1 MTSIGK
7 VLVGD
12 NYPARVMGIINTS
25 PESFYKESIKT
36 STKEIVETAI
46 EMQNSGADVIDIGSM
61 STAPYLQTIISIE
74 EEIKRMKQAI
84 NIVRKSCNLPI
95 SIDTPRSRVAKE
107 AIAFGANAINDIT
120 GLKYDKE
127 MADIVSKSN
136 LPVIVGAYNRNK
148 SLPKANLDK
157 ISGTIKL
164 LKESITIAK
173 RAGIS
178 DDNIIIDP
186 SIGFFRVDGKNPF
199 FTEMKDVPWYSRDIE
214 VISKLNNIKKL
225 SKPICISVSRKSF
238 IGKLLKLDTE
248 DRLIPTLV
256 CEVMSTLNGANLIR
270 THNVRETVQAL
281 TMLKLLAKKPP
292 II

>member
-1 MTSIGK
+1 MTYIGK

-46 EMQNSGADVIDIGSM
+46 EMQNSGADIIDIGSM

-148 SLPKANLDK
+148 SLPKTNLDK

-199 FTEMKDVPWYSRDIE
+199 FTEMKNVPWYSRDIE

-256 CEVMSTLNGANLIR
+256 CEVISTLNGANLIR
-270 THNVRETVQAL
+270 THNVRETVQAV
-281 TMLKLLAKKPP
+281 TMLKLLVKKPP